1 MTDIDL
7 SHHQDDQPATPP
19 PVGADDWVSPYNAM
33 VSPSVGKQDILPEG
47 RGINPSDHHL
57 FNHSSKD
64 GLLISSTPPSLPQE
78 GEGITLSTDGE
89 AIPLGDTPSSTL
101 SSNHPPT
108 SASSYRIHPQGTE
121 EDSYAIVSGHQDRSS
136 GSFMDSR
143 PGSSSGSDGR
153 GDGKERK
160 DSHKKNTPLPSS
172 LITSALSDWGNGD
185 TSHQN
190 HSSTSH
196 RPLVPRNNLYFGGSS
211 AISRLRRRSHLSS
224 RRSTVSMSPSMR
236 TSVGGEIPKERKA
249 VRPTVQV
256 FLFANPKSGDR
267 RGRHLIDLEVQH
279 FRLKESPEVQIQI
292 YNILDQTS
300 REEGMR
306 LLKYI
311 LHRRAG
317 EAECEV
323 HVWSAGG
330 DGTVTSVLDLLLDP
344 HWDIDP
350 SEVFFSCIPFGTG
363 NDFSQVL
370 GWGRTVEKSDVL
382 GKHLE
387 ELARIASSRVT
398 NADSGKA
405 YMDIWEVDIAT
416 YPNGRLR
423 RVGAPEDE
431 KNGRLSRRMTNYF
444 TIGVQGY
451 VGRGFEGSR
460 ARSRFAN
467 ACIYAR
473 ESMKWLI
480 FRKFPPVTRVWSGIR
495 QPLPPPQSSSEA
507 QEGGGMM
514 RGEWNGKPWDE
525 EEQEYETVLTCV
537 DPDSECA
544 GKVRRLFRMVKARWK
559 KGKASKPT
567 RYTRDANGC
576 SIQPSYTPPPVKPTK
591 EEMELV
597 EKLQGRPTLLNNP
610 IEVVVQNIPHIW
622 GRNVDLW
629 GDSPE
634 TADTVMP
641 QQGPTDPSEWT
652 PQTASDGKLEIFSFS
667 SVWSYIKKLG
677 LRFDHLSRVGQ
688 FGDCELTFRQGGT
701 SNMGHWVGRRRR
713 HEKVTCFMIDGEFY
727 EVKDPKYVRFRRNGQ
742 IRLVGNS
749 AEAAKAR
756 LVRDTRCEDLHAA
769 SLPINLAHLASG
781 AGRNSASPASSSH
794 AHHPSMENP
803 IAIPAL
809 IDNEGQPVLPFD
821 PNHMD
826 SHDGGSSS
834 S

>member
-1 MTDIDL
+1 
-7 SHHQDDQPATPP
+7 
-19 PVGADDWVSPYNAM
+19 
-33 VSPSVGKQDILPEG
+33 
-47 RGINPSDHHL
+47 
-57 FNHSSKD
+57 
-64 GLLISSTPPSLPQE
+64 
-78 GEGITLSTDGE
+78 
-89 AIPLGDTPSSTL
+89 
-101 SSNHPPT
+101 
-108 SASSYRIHPQGTE
+108 
-121 EDSYAIVSGHQDRSS
+121 
-136 GSFMDSR
+136 
-143 PGSSSGSDGR
+143 
-153 GDGKERK
+153 
-160 DSHKKNTPLPSS
+160 
-172 LITSALSDWGNGD
+172 
-185 TSHQN
+185 
-190 HSSTSH
+190 
-196 RPLVPRNNLYFGGSS
+196 
-211 AISRLRRRSHLSS
+211 
-224 RRSTVSMSPSMR
+224 MR

-480 FRKFPPVTRVWSGIR
+480 FRKFPPVTRVWSGI
-495 QPLPPPQSSSEA
+495 Q
-507 QEGGGMM
+507 
-514 RGEWNGKPWDE
+514 
-525 EEQEYETVLTCV
+525 YETVLTC
-537 DPDSECA
+537 
-544 GKVRRLFRMVKARWK
+544 
-559 KGKASKPT
+559 
-567 RYTRDANGC
+567 
-576 SIQPSYTPPPVKPTK
+576 PTK